1 MAPSVVGPLGLPNE
15 ATAHGLTGEDRGL
28 DLAARG
34 RLALGT
40 VVEKIVMFGER
51 RHFGALVAHEAH
63 APLIAGVGLVP
74 PGRQLPDRHGTIGG
88 VEPVIVF
95 RLRTGRG
102 AVGVVGVGHRRVGGG
117 AARLDDRRVSAGLA
131 VGLFE

>member
-51 RHFGALVAHEAH
+51 LTGLLNVKCPLVFTAVAGRTHRSFLCGWAGLSCRRRAAVHLRRREPGLIARAAEAKGTDGPVAKELVASTKPACYS
-63 APLIAGVGLVP
+63 PL
-74 PGRQLPDRHGTIGG
+74 QFRHC
-88 VEPVIVF
+88 
-95 RLRTGRG
+95 R
-102 AVGVVGVGHRRVGGG
+102 
-117 AARLDDRRVSAGLA
+117 
-131 VGLFE
+131 